1 MEAAQS
7 LGGAAQ
13 SLLGGGAQSLLGGGA
28 QSLVGGAQS
37 AEGGGGAEP
46 PTCITELGR
55 LGRKE
60 SSGLLFADHVYLGWG
75 LGLCI
80 GPTMGWPAV

>member
-1 MEAAQS
+1 MLGQGSTPWPLGSVEGAQS
-7 LGGAAQ
+7 WGGIQSVVEAAQ

-55 LGRKE
+55 LGRK
-60 SSGLLFADHVYLGWG
+60 
-75 LGLCI
+75 
-80 GPTMGWPAV
+80 